1 MKQNAQVRFK
11 RQRILKALE
20 LALAGRKITDPSD
33 RVSEKKE
40 VLPSRICAIFFL
52 NN

>member
-1 MKQNAQVRFK
+1 MKQNAQVHFK

-33 RVSEKKE
+33 RVSEKK
-40 VLPSRICAIFFL
+40 VLSVGACT
-52 NN
+52 NV

>member
-33 RVSEKKE
+33 RVSEKKKSCHQE
-40 VLPSRICAIFFL
+40 SVQFFS
-52 NN
+52 

>member
-33 RVSEKKE
+33 RVSEKNKSCQQE
-40 VLPSRICAIFFL
+40 SVQFFS
-52 NN
+52 